1 MLYKTSLISR
11 FVTHFLIPYIA
22 VNTVRHS
29 HGTFAEHSLRARV
42 WRTFLAFLGARVV
55 TVYTAKRM
63 IECEIGAR
71 LYSIIQTH
79 IFLSLTLIEERK
91 RFTKKG

>member
-29 HGTFAEHSLRARV
+29 HGTFAEHSSGAMV
-42 WRTFLAFLGARVV
+42 WRTFSAFLGARVV
-55 TVYTAKRM
+55 TVYSAKRM

-71 LYSIIQTH
+71 LYSIIIIQSR
-79 IFLSLTLIEERK
+79 FLSLTLIEERK
-91 RFTKKG
+91 KNH

>member
-1 MLYKTSLISR
+1 MLYKTAVISR

-42 WRTFLAFLGARVV
+42 GRTLAPTWVH
-55 TVYTAKRM
+55 
-63 IECEIGAR
+63 E
-71 LYSIIQTH
+71 
-79 IFLSLTLIEERK
+79 LSLYIVRS
-91 RFTKKG
+91 G